1 MRAVRAGA
9 DIQRAEAEA
18 SYVLHT
24 YPYSETSLIVEVFS
38 HHHGRVALLARG
50 ARRPRS
56 NVRGLLIGFQP
67 LAISWSGR
75 GEVRT
80 LVRAEWVGGVP
91 LLAGN
96 ALLCGFYLNEL
107 LIRMLAREDPHEA
120 LYEAYARGLAS
131 LAAGEALAPALRRF
145 EKALLKELGYAMP
158 LACDAATGA
167 PIEPAANYTYDP
179 ERGPIRVA
187 AGSSAEIVV
196 SGRSLIDLAADDFT
210 DPGTLLQVKQLM
222 RVLINHRLDNRPLLS
237 RQVLRDLQQL

>member
-1 MRAVRAGA
+1 VA

-18 SYVLHT
+18 SFVLHT
-24 YPYSETSLIVEVFS
+24 YPYSETSLIADVFS
-38 HHHGRVALLARG
+38 RRHGRIALLARG

-67 LAISWSGR
+67 LAISWSGK

-80 LVRAEWVGGVP
+80 LVRAEWLGGVP

-107 LIRMLAREDPHEA
+107 LIRTLAREDAHEA
-120 LYEAYARGLAS
+120 LFEAYARAIES
-131 LAAGEALAPALRRF
+131 LAAGDALAPALRRF

-158 LACDAATGA
+158 LERDAASGS
-167 PIEPAANYTYDP
+167 PIEPDANYTYDP
-179 ERGPIRVA
+179 ERGPVRLPAGAAADVA
-187 AGSSAEIVV
+187 DIEIVV
-196 SGRSLIDLAADDFT
+196 RGQALLDLAGDDYT
-210 DPGTLLQVKQLM
+210 DPDTLQQVKHLM
-222 RVLINHRLDNRPLLS
+222 RVLINHRLDTRPLLS